1 MRYIK
6 IVFFL
11 LPFVIQISPICAYDF
26 ATTGQLKF
34 MSLCSKTEERLKA
47 GQKVDLEYLDKNV
60 KPLLNESLAESI
72 PDEQVW
78 DDYLINRTVPSFS
91 LFLRPKIM
99 QSGNPFFTY
108 ALSHYCTSERF
119 KKSDLQQKQNVCSHI
134 IAMLKK
140 DEYIEFYPFIMRIIF
155 NHFYQAEY
163 YTPKCQKFLIEKI
176 FMQKDLRKNPKV
188 LLLLTF
194 FDRPHPSL
202 PLLEDIPSVKQN
214 ADACSGYN
222 RKDLLPWYSLV
233 VFAKQGY
240 PGYVEKLLRI
250 VKRLDKSESGM
261 RMATYMFPY
270 LIFVQD
276 ERIVKLMKS
285 FLADDRI
292 IDQGDDIMYRY
303 TGFSYLAAM
312 TLYTMIEGFPQFST
326 YEFKE
331 QDRLRCLDWMNTH
344 PDYTFRKIDY
354 QTNDPVIMRMK
365 YMIFEAN

>member
-1 MRYIK
+1 MRCIK
-6 IVFFL
+6 IVIFL
-11 LPFVIQISPICAYDF
+11 LSFVIQHSQMCAYDF
-26 ATTGQLKF
+26 ATEGQLKF
-34 MSLCSKTEERLKA
+34 TSLCSKTEERLKA

-72 PDEQVW
+72 PDKQIW
-78 DDYLINRTVPSFS
+78 DDYLINSTVPSFS

-99 QSGNPFFTY
+99 QCGNPFFTY

-134 IAMLKK
+134 IAMLEK

-163 YTPKCQKFLIEKI
+163 YTPICQKFLIEKI

-202 PLLEDIPSVKQN
+202 SLLEDIPSVKQN
-214 ADACSGYN
+214 ADACRGYN

-292 IDQGDDIMYRY
+292 IDQGDDIMQRY

-312 TLYTMIEGFPQFST
+312 TLYAMLEGFPQFSR
-326 YEFKE
+326 YEFNE
-331 QDRLRCLDWMNTH
+331 QDRLRCLDWMKRQKN
-344 PDYTFRKIDY
+344 YKFRKIDHSSD
-354 QTNDPVIMRMK
+354 DPVISRMR
-365 YMIFEAN
+365 YLIYEF